1 MKFVKMHGLGNDF
14 IIVEDLQE
22 EIQLSDWE
30 IQRLC
35 HRNFGI
41 GADGLVFIHPSQRG
55 DFRMRIFNSDG
66 SEAEMCGNAIRC
78 VAQHAYETGL
88 VDKNEV
94 MVETQKGLNRIKI
107 FLKGNQVDS
116 VEVNMGEPVLDSLL
130 VPAQGEN
137 RMIIMEEL
145 VLNQLGLTFKIT
157 ALSMGNPHCVIFVE
171 DGEKMPFNEIGY
183 LIEHHPLFPRKTNV
197 EFVEIVNKRK
207 IKMRVWE
214 RGVGETLACGTGACA
229 SVVASVLN
237 NLTER
242 RVTVTLPGGQLEI
255 YWDEKQNQVFMKG
268 PAEKVF
274 TGEADLSE
282 KQPKK

>member
-1 MKFVKMHGLGNDF
+1 MEFVKMHGLGNDF
-14 IIVEDLQE
+14 IVVEDLE
-22 EIQLSDWE
+22 ERIKLSESE

-35 HRNFGI
+35 HRNFGV
-41 GADGLVFIHPSQRG
+41 GSDGLVFIHPSRRG

-78 VAQHAYETGL
+78 VAKHAFETGL
-88 VDKNEV
+88 VKKNEV
-94 MVETQKGLNRIKI
+94 LVETLQDLNQIKI

-116 VEVNMGEPVLDSLL
+116 VEVNMGEPVLDSKL

-137 RMIIMEEL
+137 RMIIMEDL

-171 DGEKMPFNEIGY
+171 DGEKMPFNEIGF
-183 LIEHHPLFPRKTNV
+183 LIEHHSLFPRKTNV
-197 EFVEIVNKRK
+197 EFVEVINKRK

-242 RVTVTLPGGQLEI
+242 RVTVDLPGGQLEI
-255 YWDEKQNQVFMKG
+255 YWDERENQVFMKG

-274 TGEADLSE
+274 AGKINITR
-282 KQPKK
+282 

>member
-1 MKFVKMHGLGNDF
+1 MEFVKMHGLGNDF
-14 IIVEDLQE
+14 IVVEDLE
-22 EIQLSDWE
+22 ERITLSESE

-35 HRNFGI
+35 HRNFGV
-41 GADGLVFIHPSQRG
+41 GSDGLVFILPSRRG

-78 VAQHAYETGL
+78 VAKHAFETGL
-88 VDKNEV
+88 AEKKEV
-94 MVETQKGLNRIKI
+94 LVETLQGINPIKI

-116 VEVNMGEPVLDSLL
+116 VEVNMGEPVLDSKL

-197 EFVEIVNKRK
+197 EFVEVINKRK

-242 RVTVTLPGGQLEI
+242 RVTVNLPGGQLEI
-255 YWDEKQNQVFMKG
+255 YWDENKNQVFMKG
-268 PAEKVF
+268 PAKKVF
-274 TGEADLSE
+274 AGNINTS
-282 KQPKK
+282 QI